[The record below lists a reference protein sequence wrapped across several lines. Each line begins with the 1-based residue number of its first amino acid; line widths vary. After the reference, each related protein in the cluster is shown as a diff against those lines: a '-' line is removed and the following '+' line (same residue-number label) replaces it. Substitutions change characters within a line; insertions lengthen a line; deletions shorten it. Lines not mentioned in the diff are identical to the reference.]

1 MDEYTLIQNILN
13 GSPADFEQ
21 LIKKYQ
27 ANVFRTVMG
36 LLHNKEDAEE
46 ITQDV
51 FLKVYDSLP
60 SFNQKAALSTWI
72 YRITINTSLNYLKR
86 KKKIRLFFNL
96 SALLGLAS
104 KEKQSETII
113 TEKEEKEAIRKA
125 IQELPEKQKLAFVL
139 TKYEELSQR
148 QVADILEIS
157 EGAVEQ
163 LVIRARNNLR
173 KKLEKIIDLP

>member
-1 MDEYTLIQNILN
+1 MEESTLIQNILDGN
-13 GSPADFEQ
+13 QPDLER
-21 LIKKYQ
+21 LINIYQ
-27 ANVFRTVMG
+27 PNVFRTAMG

-51 FLKVYDSLP
+51 FLKVFESLS
-60 SFNQKAALSTWI
+60 SFNHKATLSTWI
-72 YRITINTSLNYLKR
+72 YRVTINTSLNFLKEKKR
-86 KKKIRLFFNL
+86 KRLLVGL

-125 IQELPEKQKLAFVL
+125 IQELPEKQRLAFVL
-139 TKYEELSQR
+139 TKYEELPQR
-148 QVADILEIS
+148 QVAEIMQIS

-163 LVIRARNNLR
+163 LLIRARSNLR
-173 KKLEKIIDLP
+173 KKLEKIMG

>member
-1 MDEYTLIQNILN
+1 MIQNILKGN
-13 GSPADFEQ
+13 PAKFEL
-21 LIKKYQ
+21 LIKMYQ
-27 ANVFRTVMG
+27 PNVFRTALG

-51 FLKVYDSLP
+51 FLKIYDSLP

-72 YRITINTSLNYLKR
+72 YRITINTSLNFL
-86 KKKIRLFFNL
+86 KKKKWNSLFVDL
-96 SALLGLAS
+96 SVLLGVAS
-104 KEKQSETII
+104 KEKQSESIMTD
-113 TEKEEKEAIRKA
+113 KEEKETIRKA
-125 IQELPEKQKLAFVL
+125 MQELPEKQRLAFVL

-148 QVADILEIS
+148 QVAEILDIS

-173 KKLEKIIDLP
+173 KKLDKIRK